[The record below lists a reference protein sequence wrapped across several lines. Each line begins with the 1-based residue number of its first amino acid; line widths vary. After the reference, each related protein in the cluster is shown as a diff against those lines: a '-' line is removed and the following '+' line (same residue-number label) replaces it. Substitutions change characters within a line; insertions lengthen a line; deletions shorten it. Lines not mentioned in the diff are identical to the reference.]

1 MNIAKSIKNIQKNQN
16 APTETH
22 KKSQILLTRFL
33 YEYSGKKVPINKMLD
48 SKHKEK
54 IKKAREAI
62 TPALDTLK
70 LCGC

>member
-1 MNIAKSIKNIQKNQN
+1 MLQRR
-16 APTETH
+16 H

-33 YEYSGKKVPINKMLD
+33 YEYRGRKVPINKMLD
-48 SKHKEK
+48 SKHNEK

>member
-1 MNIAKSIKNIQKNQN
+1 
-16 APTETH
+16 
-22 KKSQILLTRFL
+22 
-33 YEYSGKKVPINKMLD
+33 MLD
-48 SKHKEK
+48 SKHNEK